1 MGEIAVATLVR
12 HVMTPEPRT
21 ASADMNAYDAAGIMA
36 TNDVGFVPIVEGDVL
51 RGLVTDR
58 DLVTR
63 VLAAREDPL
72 SVQLG
77 DIVTERNLVT
87 VTPDTEL
94 SEARKLMAEHQ
105 IRRLPVVKDERL
117 LGVISL
123 GDVAVAFSS
132 ERAVGETIREISE
145 SVATTDVQHEGP
157 GSGTPERVREA
168 RGEDG

>member
-1 MGEIAVATLVR
+1 MATLVR
-12 HVMTPEPRT
+12 HVMASEPKT
-21 ASADMNAYDAAGIMA
+21 ASPDMNACDAAGIMA
-36 TNDVGFVPIVEGDVL
+36 TNDVGFVPIVEDGLL

-63 VLAAREDPL
+63 VLAARQDPL
-72 SVQLG
+72 AVRLG
-77 DIVTERNLVT
+77 DIVTERSLVT

-94 SEARKLMAEHQ
+94 SEARKLMADHR

-123 GDVAVAFSS
+123 GDVAVASSS

-145 SVATTDVQHEGP
+145 SVATTDVRREGP
-157 GSGTPERVREA
+157 RSGTPERVV
-168 RGEDG
+168 DGSRRAEG